1 MNFMSCPNDDSI
13 GPSVQGCRDDFDFT
27 LKFERIFLAILP
39 TTLFISLSIPRII
52 ILVRRPK
59 VVGGVSFQCIKL
71 AATTIYAVLQLA
83 NLILNSTATARAT
96 ALSTVASAL
105 SLIAALCM
113 LGLSF
118 FEHSR
123 SPRPSILLNTF
134 LISTALLDAAQ
145 VRSLWL
151 SAVTFREVTIARTF
165 SAAATW
171 KIVLIVLESWR
182 KLPWIPWDRKDHSP
196 EETSGVFA
204 LATFSWLN
212 PLFMCGYKRVLTV
225 PDLFPLDKSL
235 SVKTLQGTTRRLEPQ
250 HFQGQSHGLA
260 RALGRSLLA
269 PLLLPVVPRIV
280 LLGLVFCQPFLL
292 EALLN
297 FLNDPKISQYA
308 NRGYGLIGATLIVYM
323 GIPIANALYWYFQE
337 RLLCAIRAY
346 LAAVVYRKTLQAKI
360 STTDNSAALTL
371 MSADIERVRM
381 GLMEFHEFWANPI
394 QAGLACWLLEKKLG
408 ASFAVP
414 IVLILLCIASS
425 AILMRYIGPRQM
437 AWMEKIQKRISH
449 TANVFGNMKS
459 LKISGL
465 EVPVE
470 DTINSLRLDELKIG
484 GRFRWFLV
492 ISVGIGFTPVLLA
505 PVFTLAFT
513 AQDLDITTI
522 FTSISYLL
530 LLSEPLSSLFQLVP
544 QLIAAF
550 TCLQRVQSFLEE
562 ESRHDFRDHDVFI
575 DPKGSG
581 SHSPASPVAKM
592 INASFGWTE
601 ETFVLKNINVVIPP
615 GLTMVIGPVAS
626 GKSMFCKALLGEI
639 PFAEGQTVMNIN
651 CRTVG
656 YCEQVPFL
664 WNASIRDNI
673 LGFSTPT
680 AVDESRYAAAIE
692 ATMLSQDFRLLP
704 QGDLTVVG
712 SNGISLSGGQK
723 QRVSIARA
731 LYRHCDLL
739 VFDDVLSALD
749 ADTQEHVF
757 RRVFGA
763 TGMLKRRAANAVLCT
778 NLSQHLQAADYVIAL
793 ANNGNVAEKGS
804 FDHVIA
810 SGQVAIHASVGPT
823 GANNELDP
831 EKSMASASITDI
843 DIPTPR
849 NRHTSSEDQRDTKG
863 GARIMGDVSVFRF
876 YCRKIG
882 TVPMLAFA
890 GFGIIFGATYNFPT
904 IWLKFWGEN
913 VLSTNPA
920 HSTPFYVGIYALFQC
935 LALGSLIAEAILGL
949 LVIIRISG
957 ANLHKDALRAVF
969 AAPLSYFTTTDTGVL
984 TNLFSQDMTLIDGE
998 LPQALTNTSLQVWVG
1013 LGSAAVIATSSPFV
1027 MISYPFIAAIVYGI
1041 QRFYLRTS
1049 RQLRLLDLEAK
1060 APLYTNFIDTIR
1072 GVVTFRAF
1080 GWTDEATRLN
1090 SSLVDTSQRPEY
1102 LLSMVQ
1108 RWLSFVLGIVVALIA
1123 VLVVSLSTQLRSNA
1137 GFAGASMVSIMS
1149 FGRTLANLVEKYT
1162 LLETSIGAV
1171 VRLKSF
1177 SENTPR
1183 ETLVGEVVVPPT
1195 SWPERG
1201 LVEIRGVSAS
1211 HTYHHDLTS
1220 NENGS
1225 TTTSNY
1231 GNLALQNLTLTIEP
1245 GQKVA
1250 LCGRTGSGKSSL
1262 VLLLL
1267 RLLDP
1272 LPSCCGNIVIDGL
1285 SLYTIDRATLRQR
1298 VIAVPQDPVFF
1309 PDGFSFRMNL
1319 DPFAIATDEECQA
1332 VLKTVRVWEL
1342 VSDQGGLGA
1351 SMNADT
1357 LSIGQKQLFS
1367 LARAVLRKRVCMREV
1382 LASAG
1387 IQTARSLVGKDEV
1400 VLQPT
1405 SDTLQESNFGGLLI
1419 LDEFSSSVDME
1430 TEKQMQ
1436 HILWSE
1442 FKSYTILMISHRL
1455 DMVMNFDRV
1464 VVLDSG
1470 KVVEQGIPQELVEKE
1485 GGWFKHLWT
1494 IGGEW
1499 RE

>member
-1 MNFMSCPNDDSI
+1 MNFIYCPNDDSI
-13 GPSVQGCRDDFDFT
+13 GPSVQGCRNDFDFT

-39 TTLFISLSIPRII
+39 ATLFIALSTSRII

-59 VVGGVSFQCIKL
+59 IVGGISFQCIKL
-71 AATTIYAVLQLA
+71 AATTIYAVLQLV
-83 NLILNSTATARAT
+83 NLILNSTVTARAT
-96 ALSTVASAL
+96 PLSTVASAL

-113 LGLSF
+113 PVLSF

-134 LISTALLDAAQ
+134 LISTILLDAAQ

-151 SAVTFREVTIARTF
+151 SAVTFREITIARVFT
-165 SAAATW
+165 AAAAW
-171 KIVLIVLESWR
+171 KIVLVVLESWQ

-196 EETSGVFA
+196 EETSGVFG

-235 SVKTLQGTTRRLEPQ
+235 SVKTLQDTTRRLEPQ
-250 HFQGQSHGLA
+250 RFQGQSHGLA
-260 RALGRSLLA
+260 RALGKRLVA
-269 PLLLPVVPRIV
+269 PLLLPIAPRIV

-292 EALLN
+292 EALLS
-297 FLNDPKISQYA
+297 FLEDPKANQYA
-308 NRGYGLIGATLIVYM
+308 NRGYGLIGATFIVYM

-346 LAAVVYRKTLQAKI
+346 LAAAVYRKTLQAKI
-360 STTDNSAALTL
+360 STADNSAALTL
-371 MSADIERVRM
+371 MSADIERIRM

-414 IVLILLCIASS
+414 IVLIMLCIASS
-425 AILMRYIGPRQM
+425 SILMRYIGPRQM

-470 DTINSLRLDELKIG
+470 DIINSLRLDELKVG
-484 GRFRWFLV
+484 SRFRWFLV

-513 AQDLDITTI
+513 ARDLDVTTI

-550 TCLQRVQSFLEE
+550 TCLQRVQSFLQE
-562 ESRHDFRDHDVFI
+562 ESRHDFRDHEVFV
-575 DPKGSG
+575 DPKVLG
-581 SHSPASPVAKM
+581 SHSAASPVAKI

-601 ETFVLKNINVVIPP
+601 ESFVLKNINVVIPP

-639 PFAEGQTVMNIN
+639 PFAEGHTAMNIN

-673 LGFSTPT
+673 VGFFT

-704 QGDLTVVG
+704 QGDLTVIG

-723 QRVSIARA
+723 QRISIARA
-731 LYRHCDLL
+731 LYSHCDLL
-739 VFDDVLSALD
+739 IFDDVLSALD

-757 RRVFGA
+757 RRVFGPS
-763 TGMLKRRAANAVLCT
+763 GMLKRRTANAVLCT
-778 NLSQHLQAADYVIAL
+778 NLSQHLQTADYVIAL
-793 ANNGNVAEKGS
+793 AADGTVAEKGS

-810 SGQVAIHASVGPT
+810 SGQDAFHHLLGSTGP
-823 GANNELDP
+823 NNRLDN
-831 EKSMASASITDI
+831 EKSTTSASIADI
-843 DIPTPR
+843 DIPTPHD
-849 NRHTSSEDQRDTKG
+849 RHTSSEDQRDTKD
-863 GARIMGDVSVFRF
+863 GARSMGDASVFRF

-882 TVPMLAFA
+882 AIPMLAFA
-890 GFGIIFGATYNFPT
+890 GFGIMFGFTYNCPT
-904 IWLKFWGEN
+904 IWLKFWGED
-913 VLSTNPA
+913 VVSTNPA
-920 HSTPFYVGIYALFQC
+920 HSTSFYVGLYALFQC

-949 LVIIRISG
+949 VVIIRLSG
-957 ANLHKDALRAVF
+957 ANLHRDTLRAVF
-969 AAPLSYFTTTDTGVL
+969 AAPLRYFTVTDTGVL

-1013 LGSAAVIATSSPFV
+1013 LGSAAVIASSSPFV
-1027 MISYPFIAAIVYGI
+1027 MISYPFIAAIIYGI

-1123 VLVVSLSTQLRSNA
+1123 VLVVTLSTQLRSNA

-1171 VRLKSF
+1171 VRLRSF

-1183 ETLVGEVVVPPT
+1183 EKLAGEVVFPPA
-1195 SWPERG
+1195 SWPEKA
-1201 LVEIRGVSAS
+1201 LVEIKGVSAS
-1211 HTYHHDLTS
+1211 YRS
-1220 NENGS
+1220 NTAS
-1225 TTTSNY
+1225 DY
-1231 GNLALQNLTLTIEP
+1231 ANLALQNLTITIEP

-1250 LCGRTGSGKSSL
+1250 VCGRTGSGKSSL

-1272 LPSCCGNIVIDGL
+1272 LPSCFGDIFIDGL

-1309 PDGFSFRMNL
+1309 PDGVSFRINL

-1332 VLKTVRVWEL
+1332 VLETVRLWGL
-1342 VSDQGGLGA
+1342 VSEQGGLGA
-1351 SMNADT
+1351 SMNADA

-1367 LARAVLRKRVCMREV
+1367 LARAVLRKRVRMREF

-1387 IQTARSLVGKDEV
+1387 IEYVDTARSLVDKDDIE
-1400 VLQPT
+1400 LQPT
-1405 SDTLQESNFGGLLI
+1405 SDTLRESNFGGLLI
-1419 LDEFSSSVDME
+1419 LDEFSSSVDVE

-1436 HILWSE
+1436 QILWSE
-1442 FKSYTILMISHRL
+1442 FKSYSILMISHRL

-1470 KVVEQGIPQELVEKE
+1470 KVVEQGIPQDLVQKE
-1485 GGWFKHLWT
+1485 GSWFKHLWT
-1494 IGGEW
+1494 IG
-1499 RE
+1499 REQ

>member
-13 GPSVQGCRDDFDFT
+13 GPSVQGCRNDFDFT
-27 LKFERIFLAILP
+27 LKFERIFLEILP
-39 TTLFISLSIPRII
+39 ATLFIALSIPRII

-59 VVGGVSFQCIKL
+59 IVGGISFQCIKL
-71 AATTIYAVLQLA
+71 AATTIYAVLQVA
-83 NLILNSTATARAT
+83 NLILNSTFIARAT
-96 ALSTVASAL
+96 AIATVAAAL

-113 LGLSF
+113 PVLSF
-118 FEHSR
+118 FEHSC

-134 LISTALLDAAQ
+134 LISTILLDAAQ

-151 SAVTFREVTIARTF
+151 SAVTFREVTIARIFT
-165 SAAATW
+165 AAASW
-171 KIVLIVLESWR
+171 KIVLVVLESWQ
-182 KLPWIPWDRKDHSP
+182 KLSWIPWDRKDHSP
-196 EETSGVFA
+196 EETSGVFG

-212 PLFMCGYKRVLTV
+212 PLFICGYKRVLTV

-235 SVKTLQGTTRRLEPQ
+235 SVKTLQDTTRRLEPQ
-250 HFQGQSHGLA
+250 NFQGQSHGLA
-260 RALGRSLLA
+260 RALGKRLVT
-269 PLLLPVVPRIV
+269 PLLLPVAPRIV

-292 EALLN
+292 EAFLN
-297 FLNDPKISQYA
+297 FLEDPKTSQYA
-308 NRGYGLIGATLIVYM
+308 NRGYGLIGATFIVYM

-346 LAAVVYRKTLQAKI
+346 LAAAVYRKTLQAKI
-360 STTDNSAALTL
+360 STVDNSAPLTL

-414 IVLILLCIASS
+414 IVLIVLCIASS

-437 AWMEKIQKRISH
+437 AWMERIQKRISH

-465 EVPVE
+465 EVPFE
-470 DTINSLRLDELKIG
+470 DTINSLRLDELKVG

-513 AQDLDITTI
+513 ARDLDVTTI

-550 TCLQRVQSFLEE
+550 TCLQRVQSFLQE
-562 ESRHDFRDHDVFI
+562 ESRHDFRDHEVFI
-575 DPKGSG
+575 DPKVSG
-581 SHSPASPVAKM
+581 SHSAASPVAK
-592 INASFGWTE
+592 IIDGSFGWTE
-601 ETFVLKNINVVIPP
+601 DSFVLKNINVVIPP

-639 PFAEGQTVMNIN
+639 PFTEGQTVMNIN

-673 LGFSTPT
+673 VGFFT

-704 QGDLTVVG
+704 HGDLTVIG

-731 LYRHCDLL
+731 LYSHCDLL

-757 RRVFGA
+757 RRVFGPS
-763 TGMLKRRAANAVLCT
+763 GMLKRRTANAVLCT
-778 NLSQHLQAADYVIAL
+778 NVSQHLQAADYVIAL
-793 ANNGNVAEKGS
+793 AAGGTVAEKGS
-804 FDHVIA
+804 FDYVIA
-810 SGQVAIHASVGPT
+810 SGQDAIHNLLGSTGPKN
-823 GANNELDP
+823 GVDN
-831 EKSMASASITDI
+831 EKSTTSASITNI
-843 DIPTPR
+843 DVATPH
-849 NRHTSSEDQRDTKG
+849 NQHTSSEDQRDTKD
-863 GARIMGDVSVFRF
+863 GARSMGDASVFRF

-882 TVPMLAFA
+882 AIPMLAFA
-890 GFGIIFGATYNFPT
+890 GFGIMFGFTYNCPT
-904 IWLKFWGEN
+904 IWLKFWGED
-913 VLSTNPA
+913 VVSTNPA
-920 HSTPFYVGIYALFQC
+920 HSTSFYVGLYALFQC
-935 LALGSLIAEAILGL
+935 LALGSLITEAILGL
-949 LVIIRISG
+949 VVIIRLSG
-957 ANLHKDALRAVF
+957 ANLHKDTLRAV
-969 AAPLSYFTTTDTGVL
+969 
-984 TNLFSQDMTLIDGE
+984 TLIDGE

-1027 MISYPFIAAIVYGI
+1027 MISYPFIAAIIYGI

-1072 GVVTFRAF
+1072 GLVTFRAF

-1090 SSLVDTSQRPEY
+1090 SSLLDTSQRPEY

-1123 VLVVSLSTQLRSNA
+1123 VLVVTLSTQLRSNA

-1171 VRLKSF
+1171 VRLRSF
-1177 SENTPR
+1177 FENTPR
-1183 ETLVGEVVVPPT
+1183 EKLAGEVVVPPA
-1195 SWPERG
+1195 SWPEKA
-1201 LVEIRGVSAS
+1201 LVAIKGVSAS
-1211 HTYHHDLTS
+1211 YTYHHDLTL
-1220 NENGS
+1220 NENRS
-1225 TTTSNY
+1225 DTASDY
-1231 GNLALQNLTLTIEP
+1231 ANLALQNLTLTIEP

-1250 LCGRTGSGKSSL
+1250 VCGRTGSGKSSL

-1272 LPSCCGNIVIDGL
+1272 VSSCLGDISIDGF

-1309 PDGFSFRMNL
+1309 PDGVSFRINL
-1319 DPFAIATDEECQA
+1319 DPFTIATDEECQA
-1332 VLKTVRVWEL
+1332 VLETVRLWGL

-1351 SMNADT
+1351 SMNADA

-1367 LARAVLRKRVCMREV
+1367 LARAVLRKRVRMREF

-1387 IQTARSLVGKDEV
+1387 IEYVDTARSIIGKDDIE
-1400 VLQPT
+1400 LRPT
-1405 SDTLQESNFGGLLI
+1405 SDTLRESNFGGLLI
-1419 LDEFSSSVDME
+1419 LDEFSSSVDVE

-1436 HILWSE
+1436 QILWSE
-1442 FKSYTILMISHRL
+1442 FKSYSILMISHRL

-1470 KVVEQGIPQELVEKE
+1470 KVVEQGIPQELVQKE
-1485 GGWFKHLWT
+1485 GSWFKHLWT
-1494 IGGEW
+1494 IG
-1499 RE
+1499 RER

>member
-13 GPSVQGCRDDFDFT
+13 GPSVQGCRNDFDFT
-27 LKFERIFLAILP
+27 LKFERIFLEILP
-39 TTLFISLSIPRII
+39 ATLFIALSIPRII

-59 VVGGVSFQCIKL
+59 IVGGISFQCIKL
-71 AATTIYAVLQLA
+71 AATTIYAVLQVA
-83 NLILNSTATARAT
+83 NLILNSTFIARAT
-96 ALSTVASAL
+96 AIATVAAAL

-113 LGLSF
+113 PVLSF
-118 FEHSR
+118 FEHSC

-134 LISTALLDAAQ
+134 LISTILLDAAQ

-151 SAVTFREVTIARTF
+151 SAVTFREVTIARIFT
-165 SAAATW
+165 AAASW
-171 KIVLIVLESWR
+171 KIVLVVLESWQ
-182 KLPWIPWDRKDHSP
+182 KLSWIPWDRKDHSP
-196 EETSGVFA
+196 EETSGVFG

-212 PLFMCGYKRVLTV
+212 PLFICGYKRVLTV

-235 SVKTLQGTTRRLEPQ
+235 SVKTLQDTTRRLEPQ
-250 HFQGQSHGLA
+250 NFQGQSHGLA
-260 RALGRSLLA
+260 RALGKRLVT
-269 PLLLPVVPRIV
+269 PLLLPVAPRIV

-292 EALLN
+292 EAFLN
-297 FLNDPKISQYA
+297 FLEDPKTSQYA
-308 NRGYGLIGATLIVYM
+308 NRGYGLIGATFIVYM

-346 LAAVVYRKTLQAKI
+346 LAAAVYRKTLQAKI
-360 STTDNSAALTL
+360 STVDNSAPLTL

-414 IVLILLCIASS
+414 IVLIVLCIASS

-437 AWMEKIQKRISH
+437 AWMERIQKRISH

-465 EVPVE
+465 EVPFE
-470 DTINSLRLDELKIG
+470 DTINSLRLDELKVG

-513 AQDLDITTI
+513 ARDLDVTTI

-550 TCLQRVQSFLEE
+550 TCLQRVQSFLQE
-562 ESRHDFRDHDVFI
+562 ESRHDFRDHEVFI
-575 DPKGSG
+575 DPKVSG
-581 SHSPASPVAKM
+581 SHSAASPVAK
-592 INASFGWTE
+592 IIDGSFGWTE
-601 ETFVLKNINVVIPP
+601 DSFVLKNINVVIPP

-639 PFAEGQTVMNIN
+639 PFTEGQTVMNIN

-673 LGFSTPT
+673 VGFFT

-704 QGDLTVVG
+704 HGDLTVIG

-731 LYRHCDLL
+731 LYSHCDLL

-757 RRVFGA
+757 RRVFGPS
-763 TGMLKRRAANAVLCT
+763 GMLKRRTANAVLCT
-778 NLSQHLQAADYVIAL
+778 NVSQHLQAADYVIAL
-793 ANNGNVAEKGS
+793 AAGGTVAEKGS
-804 FDHVIA
+804 FDYVIA
-810 SGQVAIHASVGPT
+810 SGQDAIHNLLGSTGPKN
-823 GANNELDP
+823 GVDN
-831 EKSMASASITDI
+831 EKSTTSASITNI
-843 DIPTPR
+843 DVATPH
-849 NRHTSSEDQRDTKG
+849 NQHTSSEDQRDTKD
-863 GARIMGDVSVFRF
+863 GARSMGDASVFRF

-882 TVPMLAFA
+882 AIPMLAFA
-890 GFGIIFGATYNFPT
+890 GFGIMFGFTYNCPT
-904 IWLKFWGEN
+904 IWLKFWGED
-913 VLSTNPA
+913 VVSTNPA
-920 HSTPFYVGIYALFQC
+920 HSTSFYVGLYALFQC
-935 LALGSLIAEAILGL
+935 LALGSLITEAILGL
-949 LVIIRISG
+949 VVIIRLSG
-957 ANLHKDALRAVF
+957 ANLHKDTLRAVF
-969 AAPLSYFTTTDTGVL
+969 AAPLRYFTATDTG
-984 TNLFSQDMTLIDGE
+984 
-998 LPQALTNTSLQVWVG
+998 ALTNTSLQVWVG

-1027 MISYPFIAAIVYGI
+1027 MISYPFIAAIIYGI

-1072 GVVTFRAF
+1072 GLVTFRAF

-1090 SSLVDTSQRPEY
+1090 SSLLDTSQRPEY

-1123 VLVVSLSTQLRSNA
+1123 VLVVTLSTQLRSNA

-1171 VRLKSF
+1171 VRLRSF
-1177 SENTPR
+1177 FENTPR
-1183 ETLVGEVVVPPT
+1183 EKLAGEVVVPPA
-1195 SWPERG
+1195 SWPEKA
-1201 LVEIRGVSAS
+1201 LVAIKGVSAS
-1211 HTYHHDLTS
+1211 YTS
-1220 NENGS
+1220 DTAS
-1225 TTTSNY
+1225 DY
-1231 GNLALQNLTLTIEP
+1231 ANLALQNLTLTIEP

-1250 LCGRTGSGKSSL
+1250 VCGRTGSGKSSL

-1272 LPSCCGNIVIDGL
+1272 VSSCLGDISIDGF

-1309 PDGFSFRMNL
+1309 PDGVSFRINL
-1319 DPFAIATDEECQA
+1319 DPFTIATDEECQA
-1332 VLKTVRVWEL
+1332 VLETVRLWGL

-1351 SMNADT
+1351 SMNADA

-1367 LARAVLRKRVCMREV
+1367 LARAVLRKRVRMREF

-1387 IQTARSLVGKDEV
+1387 IEYVDTARSIIGKDDIE
-1400 VLQPT
+1400 LRPT
-1405 SDTLQESNFGGLLI
+1405 SDTLRESNFGGLLI
-1419 LDEFSSSVDME
+1419 LDEFSSSVDVE

-1436 HILWSE
+1436 QILWSE
-1442 FKSYTILMISHRL
+1442 FKSYSILMISHRL

-1470 KVVEQGIPQELVEKE
+1470 KVVEQGIPQELVQKE
-1485 GGWFKHLWT
+1485 GSWFKHLWT
-1494 IGGEW
+1494 IG
-1499 RE
+1499 RER

>member
-13 GPSVQGCRDDFDFT
+13 GPSVQGCRNDFDFT
-27 LKFERIFLAILP
+27 LKFERIFLEILP
-39 TTLFISLSIPRII
+39 ATLFIALSIPRII

-59 VVGGVSFQCIKL
+59 IVGGRSFQCIKL

-83 NLILNSTATARAT
+83 NLILNSTVTARTT
-96 ALSTVASAL
+96 AISTVAAAM

-113 LGLSF
+113 PVLSF
-118 FEHSR
+118 FEHSC

-134 LISTALLDAAQ
+134 LISTILLDAAQ

-151 SAVTFREVTIARTF
+151 SAVTFREVTIARIFT
-165 SAAATW
+165 AAAAW
-171 KIVLIVLESWR
+171 KIVLVVLESWQ
-182 KLPWIPWDRKDHSP
+182 KLPWIPWNHKDHSP
-196 EETSGVFA
+196 EETSGVFG

-212 PLFMCGYKRVLTV
+212 PLFICGYKRVLTV

-235 SVKTLQGTTRRLEPQ
+235 SVKTLQDTTRRLDPQ
-250 HFQGQSHGLA
+250 RFQGQSHGLV
-260 RALGRSLLA
+260 RALGKRLVA
-269 PLLLPVVPRIV
+269 HLLLPVAPRIV

-297 FLNDPKISQYA
+297 FLGDPKTSQYA
-308 NRGYGLIGATLIVYM
+308 NRGYGLIGATIIVYM

-337 RLLCAIRAY
+337 RLLCAIRAH
-346 LAAVVYRKTLQAKI
+346 LAAEVYRKTLQAKI
-360 STTDNSAALTL
+360 STAGNSAALTL

-437 AWMEKIQKRISH
+437 AWMERIQKRISH

-465 EVPVE
+465 EVPFE
-470 DTINSLRLDELKIG
+470 DTINSLRLDELKVG

-513 AQDLDITTI
+513 ARDLDVTTI

-550 TCLQRVQSFLEE
+550 TCLQRVQSFLQE
-562 ESRHDFRDHDVFI
+562 ESRHDFRDHEVLI
-575 DPKGSG
+575 DPKVSA
-581 SHSPASPVAKM
+581 SHSAASPVAKI
-592 INASFGWTE
+592 INGSFGWTE
-601 ETFVLKNINVVIPP
+601 DSFVLKNINVVIPP

-639 PFAEGQTVMNIN
+639 PFAEGQTVMNMN

-673 LGFSTPT
+673 VGFFT
-680 AVDESRYAAAIE
+680 AVDESRYAAAVE

-704 QGDLTVVG
+704 QGDLTVIG

-731 LYRHCDLL
+731 LYTHCDLL

-757 RRVFGA
+757 RRVFGPS
-763 TGMLKRRAANAVLCT
+763 GMLKRRTVNAVLCT
-778 NLSQHLQAADYVIAL
+778 NFSQHLQAADYVIAL
-793 ANNGNVAEKGS
+793 AANGTIAEKGS

-810 SGQVAIHASVGPT
+810 SGQEAIQTLVGST
-823 GANNELDP
+823 DANNGSDT
-831 EKSMASASITDI
+831 EKSTTSASITDV
-843 DIPTPR
+843 DIPTPP
-849 NRHTSSEDQRDTKG
+849 NRDTSSEDQRDTKN
-863 GARIMGDVSVFRF
+863 GARVMGDASVFRF

-890 GFGIIFGATYNFPT
+890 GFGIMFGFTYNCPT
-904 IWLKFWGEN
+904 IWLKFWGEDA
-913 VLSTNPA
+913 VSTNPA
-920 HSTPFYVGIYALFQC
+920 HSTSFYVGLYALFQC
-935 LALGSLIAEAILGL
+935 LALGSLITEAILGL
-949 LVIIRISG
+949 LVIIRLSG
-957 ANLHKDALRAVF
+957 ANLHKDTLRAVF
-969 AAPLSYFTTTDTGVL
+969 AAPLRYFTATDTGVL

-1027 MISYPFIAAIVYGI
+1027 MISYPFIAAIIYGI

-1072 GVVTFRAF
+1072 GLVTFRAF

-1123 VLVVSLSTQLRSNA
+1123 VLVVTLSTQMRSNA

-1171 VRLKSF
+1171 VRLRSF
-1177 SENTPR
+1177 FENTPR
-1183 ETLVGEVVVPPT
+1183 EKLAGEVVVPPA
-1195 SWPERG
+1195 SWPEKA

-1211 HTYHHDLTS
+1211 YTYHHDLTL
-1220 NENGS
+1220 NENRS
-1225 TTTSNY
+1225 DTASDY
-1231 GNLALQNLTLTIEP
+1231 ANLALQNLTLTIEP

-1250 LCGRTGSGKSSL
+1250 VCGRTGSGKSSL

-1272 LPSCCGNIVIDGL
+1272 LSSCLGDISIDGL

-1309 PDGFSFRMNL
+1309 PDGVSFRINL
-1319 DPFAIATDEECQA
+1319 DPFTIATDEECQA
-1332 VLKTVRVWEL
+1332 VLETVRLWGL
-1342 VSDQGGLGA
+1342 VSDQGGLGG
-1351 SMNADT
+1351 SMNADA

-1367 LARAVLRKRVCMREV
+1367 LARAVLRKRVRMREF
-1382 LASAG
+1382 LANAG
-1387 IQTARSLVGKDEV
+1387 IEYVDTARSLVSKDDIE
-1400 VLQPT
+1400 LQPT

-1419 LDEFSSSVDME
+1419 LDEFSSSVDVE

-1436 HILWSE
+1436 QVLWSE
-1442 FKSYTILMISHRL
+1442 FKGYSILMISHRL

-1470 KVVEQGIPQELVEKE
+1470 KVVEQGIPQELVQRE
-1485 GGWFKHLWT
+1485 GSWFKHLWT
-1494 IGGEW
+1494 IG
-1499 RE
+1499 RER

>member
-13 GPSVQGCRDDFDFT
+13 GPSVQGCRNDFDFT
-27 LKFERIFLAILP
+27 LKFERIFLEILP
-39 TTLFISLSIPRII
+39 ATLFIALSIPRII

-59 VVGGVSFQCIKL
+59 IVGGISFQCIKL
-71 AATTIYAVLQLA
+71 AATTIYAVLQVA
-83 NLILNSTATARAT
+83 NLILNSTFIARAT
-96 ALSTVASAL
+96 AIATVAAAL

-113 LGLSF
+113 PVLSF
-118 FEHSR
+118 FEHSC

-134 LISTALLDAAQ
+134 LISTILLDAAQ

-151 SAVTFREVTIARTF
+151 SAVTFREVTIARIFT
-165 SAAATW
+165 AAASW
-171 KIVLIVLESWR
+171 KIVLVVLESWQ
-182 KLPWIPWDRKDHSP
+182 KLSWIPWDRKDHSP
-196 EETSGVFA
+196 EETSGVFG

-212 PLFMCGYKRVLTV
+212 PLFICGYKRVLTV

-235 SVKTLQGTTRRLEPQ
+235 SVKTLQDTTRRLEPQ
-250 HFQGQSHGLA
+250 NFQGQSHGLA
-260 RALGRSLLA
+260 RALGKRLVT
-269 PLLLPVVPRIV
+269 PLLLPVAPRIV

-292 EALLN
+292 EAFLN
-297 FLNDPKISQYA
+297 FLEDPKTSQYA
-308 NRGYGLIGATLIVYM
+308 NRGYGLIGATFIVYM

-346 LAAVVYRKTLQAKI
+346 LAAAVYRKTLQAKI
-360 STTDNSAALTL
+360 STVDNSAPLTL

-414 IVLILLCIASS
+414 IVLIVLCIASS

-437 AWMEKIQKRISH
+437 AWMERIQKRISH

-465 EVPVE
+465 EVPFE
-470 DTINSLRLDELKIG
+470 DTINSLRLDELKVG

-513 AQDLDITTI
+513 ARDLDVTTI

-550 TCLQRVQSFLEE
+550 TCLQRVQSFLQE
-562 ESRHDFRDHDVFI
+562 ESRHDFRDHEVFI
-575 DPKGSG
+575 DPKVSG
-581 SHSPASPVAKM
+581 SHSAASPVAK
-592 INASFGWTE
+592 IIDGSFGWTE
-601 ETFVLKNINVVIPP
+601 DSFVLKNINVVIPP

-639 PFAEGQTVMNIN
+639 PFTEGQTVMNIN

-673 LGFSTPT
+673 VGFFT

-704 QGDLTVVG
+704 HGDLTVIG

-731 LYRHCDLL
+731 LYSHCDLL

-757 RRVFGA
+757 RRVFGPS
-763 TGMLKRRAANAVLCT
+763 GMLKRRTANAVLCT
-778 NLSQHLQAADYVIAL
+778 NVSQHLQAADYVIAL
-793 ANNGNVAEKGS
+793 AAGGTVAEKGS
-804 FDHVIA
+804 FDYVIA
-810 SGQVAIHASVGPT
+810 SGQDAIHNLLGSTGPKN
-823 GANNELDP
+823 GVDN
-831 EKSMASASITDI
+831 EKSTTSASITNI
-843 DIPTPR
+843 DVATPH
-849 NRHTSSEDQRDTKG
+849 NQHTSSEDQRDTKD
-863 GARIMGDVSVFRF
+863 GARSMGDASVFRF

-882 TVPMLAFA
+882 AIPMLAFA
-890 GFGIIFGATYNFPT
+890 GFGIMFGFTYNCPT
-904 IWLKFWGEN
+904 IWLKFWGED
-913 VLSTNPA
+913 VVSTNPA
-920 HSTPFYVGIYALFQC
+920 HSTSFYVGLYALFQC
-935 LALGSLIAEAILGL
+935 LALGSLITEAILGL
-949 LVIIRISG
+949 VVIIRLSG
-957 ANLHKDALRAVF
+957 ANLHKDTLRAVF
-969 AAPLSYFTTTDTGVL
+969 AAPLRYFTATDTG
-984 TNLFSQDMTLIDGE
+984 
-998 LPQALTNTSLQVWVG
+998 ALTNTSLQVWVG

-1027 MISYPFIAAIVYGI
+1027 MISYPFIAAIIYGI

-1072 GVVTFRAF
+1072 GLVTFRAF

-1090 SSLVDTSQRPEY
+1090 SSLLDTSQRPEY
-1102 LLSMVQ
+1102 LLMT
-1108 RWLSFVLGIVVALIA
+1108 
-1123 VLVVSLSTQLRSNA
+1123 LSTQLRSNA

-1171 VRLKSF
+1171 VRLRSF
-1177 SENTPR
+1177 FENTPR
-1183 ETLVGEVVVPPT
+1183 EKLAGEVVVPPA
-1195 SWPERG
+1195 SWPEKA
-1201 LVEIRGVSAS
+1201 LVAIKGVSAS
-1211 HTYHHDLTS
+1211 YTYHHDLTL
-1220 NENGS
+1220 NENRS
-1225 TTTSNY
+1225 DTASDY
-1231 GNLALQNLTLTIEP
+1231 ANLALQNLTLTIEP

-1250 LCGRTGSGKSSL
+1250 VCGRTGSGKSSL

-1272 LPSCCGNIVIDGL
+1272 VSSCLGDISIDGF

-1309 PDGFSFRMNL
+1309 PDGVSFRINL
-1319 DPFAIATDEECQA
+1319 DPFTIATDEECQA
-1332 VLKTVRVWEL
+1332 VLETVRLWGL

-1351 SMNADT
+1351 SMNADA

-1367 LARAVLRKRVCMREV
+1367 LARAVLRKRVRMREF

-1387 IQTARSLVGKDEV
+1387 IEYVDTARSIIGKDDIE
-1400 VLQPT
+1400 LRPT
-1405 SDTLQESNFGGLLI
+1405 SDTLRESNFGGLLI
-1419 LDEFSSSVDME
+1419 LDEFSSSVDVE

-1436 HILWSE
+1436 QILWSE
-1442 FKSYTILMISHRL
+1442 FKSYSILMISHRL

-1470 KVVEQGIPQELVEKE
+1470 KVVEQGIPQELVQKE
-1485 GGWFKHLWT
+1485 GSWFKHLWT
-1494 IGGEW
+1494 IG
-1499 RE
+1499 RER

>member
-13 GPSVQGCRDDFDFT
+13 GPSVQGCRNDFDFT
-27 LKFERIFLAILP
+27 LKFERIFLEILP
-39 TTLFISLSIPRII
+39 ATLFIALSIPRII

-59 VVGGVSFQCIKL
+59 IVGGISFQCIKL
-71 AATTIYAVLQLA
+71 AATTIYAVLQVA
-83 NLILNSTATARAT
+83 NLILNSTFIARAT
-96 ALSTVASAL
+96 AIATVAAAL

-113 LGLSF
+113 PVLSF
-118 FEHSR
+118 FEHSC

-134 LISTALLDAAQ
+134 LISTILLDAAQ

-151 SAVTFREVTIARTF
+151 SAVTFREVTIARIFT
-165 SAAATW
+165 AAASW
-171 KIVLIVLESWR
+171 KIVLVVLESWQ
-182 KLPWIPWDRKDHSP
+182 KLSWIPWDRKDHSP
-196 EETSGVFA
+196 EETSGVFG

-212 PLFMCGYKRVLTV
+212 PLFICGYKRVLTV

-235 SVKTLQGTTRRLEPQ
+235 SVKTLQDTTRRLEPQ
-250 HFQGQSHGLA
+250 NFQGQSHGLA
-260 RALGRSLLA
+260 RALGKRLVT
-269 PLLLPVVPRIV
+269 PLLLPVAPRIV

-292 EALLN
+292 EAFLN
-297 FLNDPKISQYA
+297 FLEDPKTSQYA
-308 NRGYGLIGATLIVYM
+308 NRGYGLIGATFIVYM

-346 LAAVVYRKTLQAKI
+346 LAAAVYRKTLQAKI
-360 STTDNSAALTL
+360 STVDNSAPLTL

-414 IVLILLCIASS
+414 IVLIVLCIASS

-437 AWMEKIQKRISH
+437 AWMERIQKRISH

-465 EVPVE
+465 EVPFE
-470 DTINSLRLDELKIG
+470 DTINSLRLDELKVG

-513 AQDLDITTI
+513 ARDLDVTTI

-550 TCLQRVQSFLEE
+550 TCLQRVQSFLQE
-562 ESRHDFRDHDVFI
+562 ESRHDFRDHEVFI
-575 DPKGSG
+575 DPKVSG
-581 SHSPASPVAKM
+581 SHSAASPVAK
-592 INASFGWTE
+592 IIDGSFGWTE
-601 ETFVLKNINVVIPP
+601 DSFVLKNINVVIPP

-639 PFAEGQTVMNIN
+639 PFTEGQTVMNIN

-673 LGFSTPT
+673 VGFFT

-704 QGDLTVVG
+704 HGDLTVIG

-731 LYRHCDLL
+731 LYSHCDLL

-757 RRVFGA
+757 RRVFGPS
-763 TGMLKRRAANAVLCT
+763 GMLKRRTANAVLCT
-778 NLSQHLQAADYVIAL
+778 NVSQHLQAADYVIAL
-793 ANNGNVAEKGS
+793 AAGGTVAEKGS
-804 FDHVIA
+804 FDYVIA
-810 SGQVAIHASVGPT
+810 SGQDAIHNLLGSTGPKN
-823 GANNELDP
+823 GVDN
-831 EKSMASASITDI
+831 EKSTTSASITNI
-843 DIPTPR
+843 DVATPH
-849 NRHTSSEDQRDTKG
+849 NQHTSSEDQRDTKD
-863 GARIMGDVSVFRF
+863 GARSMGDASVFRF

-882 TVPMLAFA
+882 AIPMLAFA
-890 GFGIIFGATYNFPT
+890 GFGIMFGFTYNCPT
-904 IWLKFWGEN
+904 IWLKFWGED
-913 VLSTNPA
+913 VVSTNPA
-920 HSTPFYVGIYALFQC
+920 HSTSFYVGLYALFQC
-935 LALGSLIAEAILGL
+935 LALGSLITEAILGL
-949 LVIIRISG
+949 VVIIRLSG
-957 ANLHKDALRAVF
+957 ANLHKDTLRAVF
-969 AAPLSYFTTTDTGVL
+969 AAPLH
-984 TNLFSQDMTLIDGE
+984 GE

-1027 MISYPFIAAIVYGI
+1027 MISYPFIAAIIYGI

-1072 GVVTFRAF
+1072 GLVTFRAF

-1090 SSLVDTSQRPEY
+1090 SSLLDTSQRPEY

-1123 VLVVSLSTQLRSNA
+1123 VLVVTLSTQLRSNA

-1171 VRLKSF
+1171 VRLRSF
-1177 SENTPR
+1177 FENTPR
-1183 ETLVGEVVVPPT
+1183 EKLAGEVVVPPA
-1195 SWPERG
+1195 SWPEKA
-1201 LVEIRGVSAS
+1201 LVAIKGVSAS
-1211 HTYHHDLTS
+1211 YTS
-1220 NENGS
+1220 DTAS
-1225 TTTSNY
+1225 DY
-1231 GNLALQNLTLTIEP
+1231 ANLALQNLTLTIEP

-1250 LCGRTGSGKSSL
+1250 VCGRTGSGKSSL

-1272 LPSCCGNIVIDGL
+1272 VSSCLGDISIDGF

-1309 PDGFSFRMNL
+1309 PDGVSFRINL
-1319 DPFAIATDEECQA
+1319 DPFTIATDEECQA
-1332 VLKTVRVWEL
+1332 VLETVRLWGL

-1351 SMNADT
+1351 SMNADA

-1367 LARAVLRKRVCMREV
+1367 LARAVLRKRVRMREF

-1387 IQTARSLVGKDEV
+1387 IEYVDTARSIIGKDDIE
-1400 VLQPT
+1400 LRPT
-1405 SDTLQESNFGGLLI
+1405 SDTLRESNFGGLLI
-1419 LDEFSSSVDME
+1419 LDEFSSSVDVE

-1436 HILWSE
+1436 QILWSE
-1442 FKSYTILMISHRL
+1442 FKSYSILMISHRL

-1470 KVVEQGIPQELVEKE
+1470 KVVEQGIPQELVQKE
-1485 GGWFKHLWT
+1485 GSWFKHLWT
-1494 IGGEW
+1494 IG
-1499 RE
+1499 RER

>member
-13 GPSVQGCRDDFDFT
+13 GPSVQGCRNDFDFT
-27 LKFERIFLAILP
+27 LKFERIFLEILP
-39 TTLFISLSIPRII
+39 ATLFIALSIPRII

-59 VVGGVSFQCIKL
+59 IVGGISFQCIKL
-71 AATTIYAVLQLA
+71 AATTIYAVLQVA
-83 NLILNSTATARAT
+83 NLILNSTFIARAT
-96 ALSTVASAL
+96 AIATVAAAL

-113 LGLSF
+113 PVLSF
-118 FEHSR
+118 FEHSC

-134 LISTALLDAAQ
+134 LISTILLDAAQ

-151 SAVTFREVTIARTF
+151 SAVTFREVTIARIFT
-165 SAAATW
+165 AAASW
-171 KIVLIVLESWR
+171 KIVLVVLESWQ
-182 KLPWIPWDRKDHSP
+182 KLSWIPWDRKDHSP
-196 EETSGVFA
+196 EETSGVFG

-212 PLFMCGYKRVLTV
+212 PLFICGYKRVLTV

-235 SVKTLQGTTRRLEPQ
+235 SVKTLQDTTRRLEPQ
-250 HFQGQSHGLA
+250 NFQGQSHGLA
-260 RALGRSLLA
+260 RALGKRLVT
-269 PLLLPVVPRIV
+269 PLLLPVAPRIV

-292 EALLN
+292 EAFLN
-297 FLNDPKISQYA
+297 FLEDPKTSQYA
-308 NRGYGLIGATLIVYM
+308 NRGYGLIGATFIVYM

-346 LAAVVYRKTLQAKI
+346 LAAAVYRKTLQAKI
-360 STTDNSAALTL
+360 STVDNSAPLTL

-414 IVLILLCIASS
+414 IVLIVLCIASS

-437 AWMEKIQKRISH
+437 AWMERIQKRISH

-465 EVPVE
+465 EVPFE
-470 DTINSLRLDELKIG
+470 DTINSLRLDELKVG

-513 AQDLDITTI
+513 ARDLDVTTI

-550 TCLQRVQSFLEE
+550 TCLQRVQSFLQE
-562 ESRHDFRDHDVFI
+562 ESRHDFRDHEVFI
-575 DPKGSG
+575 DPKVSG
-581 SHSPASPVAKM
+581 SHSAASPVAK
-592 INASFGWTE
+592 IIDGSFGWTE
-601 ETFVLKNINVVIPP
+601 DSFVLKNINVVIPP

-639 PFAEGQTVMNIN
+639 PFTEGQTVMNIN

-673 LGFSTPT
+673 VGFFT

-704 QGDLTVVG
+704 HGDLTVIG

-731 LYRHCDLL
+731 LYSHCDLL

-757 RRVFGA
+757 RRVFGPS
-763 TGMLKRRAANAVLCT
+763 GMLKRRTANAVLCT
-778 NLSQHLQAADYVIAL
+778 NVSQHLQAADYVIAL
-793 ANNGNVAEKGS
+793 AAGGTVAEKGS
-804 FDHVIA
+804 FDYVIA
-810 SGQVAIHASVGPT
+810 SGQDAIHNLLGSTGPKN
-823 GANNELDP
+823 GVDN
-831 EKSMASASITDI
+831 EKSTTSASITNI
-843 DIPTPR
+843 DVATPH
-849 NRHTSSEDQRDTKG
+849 NQHTSSEDQRDTKD
-863 GARIMGDVSVFRF
+863 GARSMGDASVFRF

-882 TVPMLAFA
+882 AIPMLAFA
-890 GFGIIFGATYNFPT
+890 GFGIMFGFTYNCPT
-904 IWLKFWGEN
+904 IWLKFWGED
-913 VLSTNPA
+913 VVSTNPA
-920 HSTPFYVGIYALFQC
+920 HSTSFYVGLYALFQC
-935 LALGSLIAEAILGL
+935 LALGSLITEAILGL
-949 LVIIRISG
+949 VVIIRLSG
-957 ANLHKDALRAVF
+957 ANLHKDTLRAVF
-969 AAPLSYFTTTDTGVL
+969 AAPLRYFTATDTGVL

-1027 MISYPFIAAIVYGI
+1027 MISYPFIAAIIYGI

-1072 GVVTFRAF
+1072 GLVTFRAF

-1090 SSLVDTSQRPEY
+1090 SSLLDTSQRPEY

-1123 VLVVSLSTQLRSNA
+1123 VLVVTLSTQLRSNA

-1171 VRLKSF
+1171 VRLRSF
-1177 SENTPR
+1177 FENTPR
-1183 ETLVGEVVVPPT
+1183 EKLAGEVVVPPA
-1195 SWPERG
+1195 SWPEKA
-1201 LVEIRGVSAS
+1201 LVAIKGVSAS
-1211 HTYHHDLTS
+1211 YTS
-1220 NENGS
+1220 DTAS
-1225 TTTSNY
+1225 DY
-1231 GNLALQNLTLTIEP
+1231 ANLALQNLTLTIEP

-1250 LCGRTGSGKSSL
+1250 VCGRTGSGKSSL

-1272 LPSCCGNIVIDGL
+1272 VSSCLGDISIDGF

-1309 PDGFSFRMNL
+1309 PDGVSFRINL
-1319 DPFAIATDEECQA
+1319 DPFTIATDEECQA
-1332 VLKTVRVWEL
+1332 VLETVRLWGL

-1351 SMNADT
+1351 SMNADA

-1367 LARAVLRKRVCMREV
+1367 LARAVLRKRVRMREF

-1387 IQTARSLVGKDEV
+1387 IEYVDTARSIIGKDDIE
-1400 VLQPT
+1400 LRPT
-1405 SDTLQESNFGGLLI
+1405 SDTLRESNFGGLLI
-1419 LDEFSSSVDME
+1419 LDEFSSSVDVE

-1436 HILWSE
+1436 QILWSE
-1442 FKSYTILMISHRL
+1442 FKSYSILMISHRL

-1470 KVVEQGIPQELVEKE
+1470 KVVEQGIPQELVQKE
-1485 GGWFKHLWT
+1485 GSWFKHLWT
-1494 IGGEW
+1494 IG
-1499 RE
+1499 RER